1 MANTTSLAW
10 PNMFDVARNRVS
22 VNSDDVSVTNRTKL
36 LFMTDPTELYNNLN
50 QGAGLRQYLWNY
62 NSDNT
67 VAMIQSNMVEQL
79 RLHEPSVYPDKTAF
93 TNTLLSGDTQPDSSN
108 SKITMTVAM
117 QTVFGSTVTVNL
129 GQQS

>member
-79 RLHEPSVYPDKTAF
+79 RLHEPSVYPDKTVF
-93 TNTLLSGDTQPDSSN
+93 TNTLLSEDTQPDSSSN

-117 QTVFGSTVTVNL
+117 PTVFGSTVTVNL
-129 GQQS
+129 GQ